1 VRRDHLAG
9 AAAGADGEAGS
20 VTSRVVPEGIE
31 QSMPQQISDLPVVT
45 VNVFPG
51 GFNWG
56 LYVGQDKGFFAQQGI
71 AVQMQGTPNSV
82 TQMTDFAQGKFDIA
96 MTAVDNIVAYV
107 EGQGEA
113 PIGPQPD
120 FMAVMGSDSGFL
132 SLVTSP
138 AIKNIADLAGKTL
151 TVDALTTGYAFVL
164 YEIMRRNGLDKDRG
178 DYEIVRAGGMIQRWN
193 DLREG
198 GNAATLLSAP
208 YNIIAKGEGFTEF
221 FKATDVIGPYQG
233 NVAAVRRP
241 WAEQN
246 RSKIVAYIRSYRR
259 SIAWLYEPFN
269 RTEAIM
275 ILRRHLPQMPQAVA
289 EASYSE
295 LLDPGGGFFRTGD
308 IDPVGLNCV
317 LELRSRYGRPER
329 LLNDQARYCDLSFS
343 EEAA

>member
-1 VRRDHLAG
+1 VRRYHLAG
-9 AAAGADGEAGS
+9 ASAGANGKADRL
-20 VTSRVVPEGIE
+20 TSRIDIKTSEPF
-31 QSMPQQISDLPVVT
+31 MPQQAGDLPVVT

-56 LYVGQDKGFFAQQGI
+56 LYVGQDKGFFARHGI

-132 SLVTSP
+132 SLVTSS
-138 AIKNIADLAGKTL
+138 AIKGIADLARKTL
-151 TVDALTTGYAFVL
+151 SVDALTTGYAFVL
-164 YEIMRRNGLDKDRG
+164 YEIMRRNGLDKDSG
-178 DYEIVRAGGMIQRWN
+178 DYDIVRAGGMIQRWN
-193 DLREG
+193 DLRAG
-198 GNAATLLSAP
+198 HHAATLLSAP
-208 YNIIAKGEGFTEF
+208 YNLIAKNDGFTEF
-221 FKATDVIGPYQG
+221 TKATDVIGPYQG

-241 WAEQN
+241 WAQHN
-246 RSKIVAYIRSYRR
+246 RSKVVAYISGYRN
-259 SIAWLYEPFN
+259 SIAWLYEPSN
-269 RTEAIM
+269 RTEAIE
-275 ILRRHLPQMPQAVA
+275 ILRRHLPQMSPEIA

-295 LLDPGGGFFRTGD
+295 LLDPTNGFFRSGA
-308 IDPVGLNCV
+308 IDPVGLDCV

-329 LLNDQARYCDLSFS
+329 LLNDPAKYCDLSYS
-343 EEAA
+343 EGAR